1 MRNRTF
7 AGELRVRHK
16 KANDFSLYYK
26 VTAIRTVWY
35 WDKDQRIDQWDRIKF
50 RKKSMHLWSII
61 YNKACKNI
69 QCRKDNLFKWYGGK
83 WTVTHEI
90 GTFCN
95 TIHKNKLKLN

>member
-35 WDKDQRIDQWDRIKF
+35 WHKAKLIDQW
-50 RKKSMHLWSII
+50 I
-61 YNKACKNI
+61 YREPEVNSHN
-69 QCRKDNLFKWYGGK
+69 YG
-83 WTVTHEI
+83 
-90 GTFCN
+90 
-95 TIHKNKLKLN
+95 